1 MGIKVQRGDPKDN
14 KPGQRIVIP
23 EHPSQIAVTDVE
35 LDQVRRSYLH
45 HAIESLTEGKR
56 LSDVD
61 IDFLAA
67 ETRSTKSYVQ
77 EIINEQH

>member
-1 MGIKVQRGDPKDN
+1 MGVKVQRGDPKDN

-23 EHPSQIAVTDVE
+23 EHPSQVAVTDVE

-45 HAIESLTEGKR
+45 HAIESLSEGDH

-61 IDFLAA
+61 IDFLVA
-67 ETRSTKSYVQ
+67 ETRSSKTYVQ
-77 EIINEQH
+77 ESINELR